1 MVKKLLH
8 RAGQSS
14 AAIIRHA
21 KASGKGAA
29 WRRLGLGV
37 AGAVVFAQVV
47 AVAFHQGALHR
58 EQTLLSSIDDTLA
71 QHATVLGEMRHESQI
86 NIDALTSQ
94 LARLQSHIARLD
106 ALGGTLVEI
115 ARLEDGTE
123 FDFGS
128 EPGLGGR
135 VVASSGPGPTA
146 SDLGASIDRLHRQI
160 EDRTLWL
167 DILQDVIQHRRLT
180 SEATPSSWPVR
191 TGWVSSYYGM
201 RQDPFHGHPAFHQ
214 GIDFAAKEGTRIWPA
229 ASGMVEFAGYRDGYG
244 LMVRIRHGDG
254 YQTRYGHASKL
265 LVKAGQMV
273 DRDDVIALVGST
285 GRSTGSHL
293 HFEVLKN
300 GKTAN
305 PLKFLSARR

>member
-1 MVKKLLH
+1 MIKELLH
-8 RAGQSS
+8 RAGRSS

-21 KASGKGAA
+21 GAPGKAAGL
-29 WRRLGLGV
+29 RRLGLGV
-37 AGAVVFAQVV
+37 AGAVVLAQVV

-58 EQTLLSSIDDTLA
+58 ERALLGSIDHTLST
-71 QHATVLGEMRHESQI
+71 QTTTLEEMRRESQV

-94 LARLQSHIARLD
+94 LARLQSRIARLD
-106 ALGGTLVEI
+106 ALGGTLVDL
-115 ARLEDGTE
+115 ARLEDGAE

-135 VVASSGPGPTA
+135 AVASSGPEPTA

-167 DILQDVIQHRRLT
+167 DVLEDVIQHRRLV
-180 SEATPSSWPVR
+180 SEAYPSSWPVR
-191 TGWVSSYYGM
+191 SGWVSSYYGM
-201 RQDPFHGHPAFHQ
+201 RRDPFHGHAAFHQ
-214 GIDFAAKEGTRIWPA
+214 GIDFAASKGTEIRSA
-229 ASGMVEFAGYRDGYG
+229 AAGMVEFSGTRDGYG
-244 LMVRIRHGDG
+244 LMVQIRHGNG

-265 LVKAGQMV
+265 LVQSGQMIE
-273 DRDDVIALVGST
+273 RGERIALVGST
-285 GRSTGSHL
+285 GRSTGPHL

-300 GKTAN
+300 GRPAN

>member
-8 RAGQSS
+8 RIGQSLT
-14 AAIIRHA
+14 AIIRHA
-21 KASGKGAA
+21 KASGKAVA

-37 AGAVVFAQVV
+37 AGAAVLAQVV
-47 AVAFHQGALHR
+47 AVAFHQGALYR
-58 EQTLLSSIDDTLA
+58 EQALLRSIDGTLA
-71 QHATVLGEMRHESQI
+71 EHATVLKKMRYESQI

-115 ARLEDGTE
+115 ARLEDGAE

-128 EPGLGGR
+128 RPGLGGR
-135 VVASSGPGPTA
+135 AGAASGPGSTA
-146 SDLGASIDRLHRQI
+146 SDLGASIDILHRQI

-167 DILQDVIQHRRLT
+167 DILEDVIRHRRLV
-180 SEATPSSWPVR
+180 SEAIPSSWPVR

-201 RQDPFHGHPAFHQ
+201 RQDPFHGRPAFHQ
-214 GIDFAAKEGTRIWPA
+214 GVDFAAKKGTEIWPA

-244 LMVRIRHGDG
+244 LMVQIRHGGG

-265 LVKAGQMV
+265 LVESGQMV
-273 DRDDVIALVGST
+273 DREDVIALVGST

>member
-1 MVKKLLH
+1 MVKQLLH
-8 RAGQSS
+8 RTGQSC

-21 KASGKGAA
+21 RASGNGAA
-29 WRRLGLGV
+29 WRRLGLGL
-37 AGAVVFAQVV
+37 AGAAVFAQVI
-47 AVAFHQGALHR
+47 AVAFHQGAVHR
-58 EQTLLSSIDDTLA
+58 ERTLLSSIDDTLA
-71 QHATVLGEMRHESQI
+71 DHAVALGEMRHESQI

-135 VVASSGPGPTA
+135 VVAASGPGPTA

-167 DILQDVIQHRRLT
+167 DILQDVIQHRRLA

-201 RQDPFHGHPAFHQ
+201 RQDPFHGHSAFHQ
-214 GIDFAAKEGTRIWPA
+214 GVDFAAKKGTRIWPA
-229 ASGMVEFAGYRDGYG
+229 ASGMVEFAGNRDGYG
-244 LMVRIRHGDG
+244 LMVQIRHGDG

-265 LVKAGQMV
+265 LVEPGQMV
-273 DRDDVIALVGST
+273 DRGDVIALVGST

-300 GKTAN
+300 GKSAN